1 MQEYVAKKSAWSC
14 ISFGWILSCILII
27 PIIILVFR
35 ILAVKQETITFY
47 SDKVVWEKG
56 FLSKKVKTFAFT
68 GVFSVDIEKS
78 LMGRI
83 FKYGHLKI
91 DFVGKCDINTF
102 YIKEPDKL
110 VQYLNSKIVK
120 KQDTN
125 IHMM

>member
-14 ISFGWILSCILII
+14 ISFWWIVSCILII
-27 PIIILVFR
+27 PIIFLVFR
-35 ILAVKQETITFY
+35 ILAAKAEKITFY

-68 GVFSVDIEKS
+68 GVFSVDIEKT
-78 LMGRI
+78 LFGRI
-83 FKYGHLKI
+83 FKYGHLEI
-91 DFVGKCDINTF
+91 DFVGKCDINTL

-110 VQYLNSKIVK
+110 VKYLESKIVK

-125 IHMM
+125 IHML

>member
-14 ISFGWILSCILII
+14 ISFWWIVSCILII
-27 PIIILVFR
+27 PIIFLVFR
-35 ILAVKQETITFY
+35 ILAAKAEKITFY

-68 GVFSVDIEKS
+68 WLFSVDIEKTFF
-78 LMGRI
+78 GRI
-83 FKYGHLKI
+83 FKYGHLEI
-91 DFVGKCDINTF
+91 DFVVKCDINTL

-110 VQYLNSKIVK
+110 VKYLESKIAK

-125 IHMM
+125 IHML